1 MKRTG
6 FLRIGIIVSAF
17 IHIFLAAS
25 IFEVSRI
32 EITDDEYRKS
42 RFVIV
47 QIAKPETPPPP
58 PPPPPPQKKIEK
70 KPVPPVSHIKKE
82 AEQVE
87 EVKPVFGVTKK
98 TVDETQTEGIG
109 VRVGNTLM
117 KEMEEEYTPPDQVK
131 DYASGSKLEER
142 KKDEGPKFT
151 PVPNTELAIMPK
163 AINPAKPKYPEKL
176 EEEEIE
182 GEVILEL
189 SISKEGKVINIKVID
204 SDHKLF
210 TEAALAAAKNYRF
223 TPGKT
228 KDGTPVDAVIEFTI
242 TFEMPL

>member
-25 IFEVSRI
+25 IFEVSKI
-32 EITDDEYRKS
+32 DITDDDYQKS

-47 QIAKPETPPPP
+47 QIEKHEPPPP
-58 PPPPPPQKKIEK
+58 PPLPPLPKKVEIK
-70 KPVPPVSHIKKE
+70 KKPPVSHIKKE
-82 AEQVE
+82 VEETE

-98 TVDETQTEGIG
+98 TVDEMPTEGIG

-117 KEMEEEYTPPDQVK
+117 KEMEEEYTPPENVK
-131 DYASGSKLEER
+131 DYAAGKNLEER
-142 KKDEGPKFT
+142 EKKPLFV
-151 PVPNTELAIMPK
+151 PVPATELAIMPR

-189 SISKEGKVINIKVID
+189 SISKEGKVISIKVID

-210 TEAALAAAKNYRF
+210 TEAALAAARNYRF

>member
-1 MKRTG
+1 MKKTG

-25 IFEVSRI
+25 IFEVSKI
-32 EITDDEYRKS
+32 DITDDDYQKS

-47 QIAKPETPPPP
+47 EIVKPEPPP

-70 KPVPPVSHIKKE
+70 KIPPPVSHIKKE
-82 AEQVE
+82 VQQVE

-98 TVDETQTEGIG
+98 TVDDTQTEGIG

-117 KEMEEEYTPPDQVK
+117 KEMEKEYTPPDQVK

-142 KKDEGPKFT
+142 KKEEGPKFT
-151 PVPNTELAIMPK
+151 PVPNTELAIMPR

-189 SISKEGKVINIKVID
+189 SISKEGKVISIKVID

-210 TEAALAAAKNYRF
+210 TESALATVKKYKF
-223 TPGKT
+223 SPGKT

-242 TFEMPL
+242 QFEMPL